1 MWTISGLI
9 LRKAAA
15 NRGIRRQS
23 IPSSPLE
30 FRHGKMGV
38 AQQSTQNRIRTL
50 AEDEDSHPV
59 SAIGLG
65 ARDVHDQSLGAAHLE
80 AHENMRDRQRGAV
93 GAPRFL

>member
-9 LRKAAA
+9 SRKAAA

-23 IPSSPLE
+23 IPRRRSNSVT
-30 FRHGKMGV
+30 GKMGV
-38 AQQSTQNRIRTL
+38 AQQPTQDRIRTL
-50 AEDEDSHPV
+50 AEDEDGHPV

-65 ARDVHDQSLGAAHLE
+65 ARDVHDQTLGAAHLE

-93 GAPRFL
+93 GGPRFL